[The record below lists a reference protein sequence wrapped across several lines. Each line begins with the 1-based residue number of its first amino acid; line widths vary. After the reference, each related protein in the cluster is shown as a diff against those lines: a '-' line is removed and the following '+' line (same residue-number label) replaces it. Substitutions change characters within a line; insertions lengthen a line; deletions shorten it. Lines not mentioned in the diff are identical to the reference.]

1 MDPNDAQM
9 VTLGIGGAALLGL
22 LLPHFPETGP
32 FTWKLIAIAIGT
44 IIAVIMLGCALYD
57 MVAN

>member
-1 MDPNDAQM
+1 MDLTDAEM
-9 VTLGIGGAALLGL
+9 VTCGIGGAALLGL

-32 FTWKLIAIAIGT
+32 FTWKLIAIAIGVF
-44 IIAVIMLGCALYD
+44 IGAILLGVALYD

>member
-1 MDPNDAQM
+1 MDLTDAQM

-32 FTWKLIAIAIGT
+32 FTWKLIAIAIGV
-44 IIAVIMLGCALYD
+44 IVAVIMLGCALYD